1 MKRRL
6 NILCVLVFL
15 VLGISL
21 YNTVYQFGEG
31 IKAGVN
37 LAEQKKSN
45 IKKFEGKEAFGV
57 DYRKVDVVP
66 TDAMWSPDSILNVQ
80 TGKKIPVLYSQLL
93 LKLERETDQLNLVVG
108 LVCSLL
114 NILLTLIALI
124 IFVLLIL
131 NINKS
136 RIFEW
141 KNVSR
146 LRWLG
151 GLLIGTFICN
161 FLPEIIS
168 YWGIDELLKIDRYMV
183 APMAIQLTDL
193 FLGLGCFIVAE
204 AFAIGLNMKEE
215 QDLTI

>member
-6 NILCVLVFL
+6 NILCILVFL

-21 YNTVYQFGEG
+21 YNTGYQFGVG
-31 IKAGVN
+31 IKAGVV
-37 LAEQKKSN
+37 LAEQQKQN
-45 IKKFEGKEAFGV
+45 IKKYQGKDVFGV

-66 TDAMWSPDSILNVQ
+66 TDAMWEPDSILNVQ
-80 TGKKIPVLYSQLL
+80 TGEKIPVLYSQLL
-93 LKLERETDQLNLVVG
+93 LKLDSKTDQLNLIVG
-108 LVCSLL
+108 VACSLL

-124 IFVLLIL
+124 IFILLIL
-131 NINKS
+131 SINKS

-151 GLLIGTFICN
+151 GLLVGTFICS
-161 FLPEIIS
+161 FLPDVVS
-168 YWGIDELLKIDRYMV
+168 YWGIDDLFKIERYMV
-183 APMAIQLTDL
+183 SPMAIQLTDL

>member
-6 NILCVLVFL
+6 NILCILVFL

-21 YNTVYQFGEG
+21 YNTGYQFGAG
-31 IKAGVN
+31 IKAGVV
-37 LAEQKKSN
+37 LAEQQKQN
-45 IKKFEGKEAFGV
+45 IKKYQGKEVFGV

-66 TDAMWSPDSILNVQ
+66 TDAMWEPDSILNVQ
-80 TGKKIPVLYSQLL
+80 TGEKIPVLYSQLL
-93 LKLERETDQLNLVVG
+93 LKLDSKTDQLNLIVG
-108 LVCSLL
+108 VACSLL

-124 IFVLLIL
+124 IFILLIL
-131 NINKS
+131 SINKS

-151 GLLIGTFICN
+151 GLLVGTFICS
-161 FLPEIIS
+161 FLPDVVS
-168 YWGIDELLKIDRYMV
+168 YWGIDDLFKIERYMV
-183 APMAIQLTDL
+183 SPMAIQLTDL